1 MEEIE
6 IPLETV
12 QENAHHATH
21 SEGGG
26 GHGDAGKGWL
36 SYAALSS
43 AIIAVCAA
51 VAALLAGQHANEAMV
66 DQIKS
71 ANDWNYYQAKGVKSA
86 VLQSKIETLIELG
99 KPATSEDAKKMDEYK
114 KQQVEIADQ
123 AKEHNEASEHHLK
136 VHEII
141 ARAVTMFQ
149 VAIAL
154 GAVSILSRKRRFF
167 YGSLGLAL
175 LGVVFFVQGLLV

>member
-12 QENAHHATH
+12 QENTHHVTH
-21 SEGGG
+21 SGGEQG
-26 GHGDAGKGWL
+26 ESGKSWL
-36 SYAALSS
+36 GYAALAS

-51 VAALLAGQHANEAMV
+51 VAALLAGKHANEAMI

-86 VLQSKIETLIELG
+86 VLQSKIETLVELG
-99 KPATSEDAKKMDEYK
+99 KPATADDTKKMDEYK
-114 KQQVEIADQ
+114 KQQAEISEQ
-123 AKEHNEASEHHLK
+123 ANEHNEASEHHLK
-136 VHEII
+136 IHELI

-167 YGSLGLAL
+167 FGSLALAA
-175 LGVVFFVQGLLV
+175 LGVVFFAQGLLA

>member
-1 MEEIE
+1 MEEFE

-12 QENAHHATH
+12 QENTHHATH
-21 SEGGG
+21 GGG
-26 GHGDAGKGWL
+26 EHGDAGRGWL

-51 VAALLAGQHANEAMV
+51 VAALLAGQHANEAMI

-99 KPATSEDAKKMDEYK
+99 KPASPEDSKKMDEYK
-114 KQQVEIADQ
+114 KQQAEISDQ
-123 AKEHNEASEHHLK
+123 AKEHNETSEHHLK
-136 VHEII
+136 IHELI

-167 YGSLGLAL
+167 LGSLGLAAV
-175 LGVVFFVQGLLV
+175 GIFFFIQGLLA